1 MLVTPSGNLAID
13 NNRNNVELWAKK
25 ANLLTQ
31 LDRPD
36 EADEAYEQA
45 SLLQPKN
52 PEFKTKQGDLLEKS
66 GNHEGAIVAYDKALE
81 LEEEDYRV
89 WWKKGQALVG
99 IKKYFEAEQ
108 SYCRAV
114 ALNPH
119 SPDSYMIYRRKK
131 QPYFY
136 TKIVLN

>member
-52 PEFKTKQGDLLEKS
+52 QNSRLSKVIYLKNLVIMKVQSLLM
-66 GNHEGAIVAYDKALE
+66 
-81 LEEEDYRV
+81 
-89 WWKKGQALVG
+89 
-99 IKKYFEAEQ
+99 IKH
-108 SYCRAV
+108 
-114 ALNPH
+114 LN
-119 SPDSYMIYRRKK
+119 
-131 QPYFY
+131 
-136 TKIVLN
+136 